1 MPLGGARQHAGGS
14 PTAFLSIS
22 GSGGDAYRG
31 VVITPTLTMGETT
44 VEIRGHQD
52 CTTDNT
58 SQPVRR
64 CSDISPATAQS
75 ATIRFSYLASEAN
88 GNGEGSVNVF
98 RWTGSGWLAA
108 GGAPS
113 HSSGADPRWVEVPDV
128 SAYSPFVLDDQT
140 PPFACK
146 ALGPAAAQAL
156 SRYRRFW
163 LSRCCC

>member
-1 MPLGGARQHAGGS
+1 
-14 PTAFLSIS
+14 
-22 GSGGDAYRG
+22 

-64 CSDISPATAQS
+64 YFDISPATAQS